1 MIFSC
6 MIKIILLDIR
16 GCIKSVGYNKKVS
29 AMVGDTQRFVDTD
42 RTATEIATWFLQRN
56 AYDRKN
62 NLDVEGI
69 SNLKLQKL
77 LYYAYGCFLALY
89 GERLFHDYLLAW
101 QHGPV
106 VAQVYEDYK
115 SNGANSITN
124 IDTTLVEFN
133 QKIIDVLEFVYSE
146 FGKYTAWALR
156 NMTHEE
162 TPWKETPR
170 SNVIEDD
177 LIFNYF
183 RENYIEA

>member
-1 MIFSC
+1 M
-6 MIKIILLDIR
+6 
-16 GCIKSVGYNKKVS
+16 GCGVQHF
-29 AMVGDTQRFVDTD
+29 ADTD
-42 RTATEIATWFLQRN
+42 RTAMAIATWFLQRN
-56 AYDRKN
+56 AFDRKN

-89 GERLFHDYLLAW
+89 EERLFHENLVAW

-106 VAQVYEDYK
+106 VTRVYENYKDNK
-115 SNGANSITN
+115 SNSIRN
-124 IDTTLVEFN
+124 IDTEQVKLAENIT
-133 QKIIDVLEFVYSE
+133 DVLEFVYRE

-162 TPWKETPR
+162 TPWKETKQP
-170 SNVIEDD
+170 NVIDD
-177 LIFNYF
+177 VLIFNYF

>member
-1 MIFSC
+1 MNCI
-6 MIKIILLDIR
+6 MER
-16 GCIKSVGYNKKVS
+16 GVQHF
-29 AMVGDTQRFVDTD
+29 ADTD
-42 RTATEIATWFLQRN
+42 RMAMEIATWFLQRN
-56 AYDRKN
+56 AFDRKN

-89 GERLFHDYLLAW
+89 EERLFRENIVAW

-106 VAQVYEDYK
+106 VTMVYENYKANK
-115 SNGANSITN
+115 SNSISN
-124 IDTTLVEFN
+124 IDTEPVELADN
-133 QKIIDVLEFVYSE
+133 ITDVLEFVYRE

-162 TPWKETPR
+162 TPWKETKQP
-170 SNVIEDD
+170 NVIDD
-177 LIFNYF
+177 VLIFNYF

>member
-1 MIFSC
+1 MN
-6 MIKIILLDIR
+6 R
-16 GCIKSVGYNKKVS
+16 GIQN
-29 AMVGDTQRFVDTD
+29 FVDTN
-42 RTATEIATWFLQRN
+42 RTAMDIATWFLQRN
-56 AYDRKN
+56 EYDRKN

-89 GERLFHDYLLAW
+89 RERLFHEYLLAW

-115 SNGANSITN
+115 INGSNSISN
-124 IDTTLVEFN
+124 IESTQVEFSEH
-133 QKIIDVLEFVYSE
+133 ITDVLEFVYKE

-162 TPWKETPR
+162 TPWKETKQ
-170 SNVIEDD
+170 SNVIEDG

>member
-1 MIFSC
+1 M
-6 MIKIILLDIR
+6 LL
-16 GCIKSVGYNKKVS
+16 GVKCIMERSVQHFAN
-29 AMVGDTQRFVDTD
+29 TD
-42 RTATEIATWFLQRN
+42 RTAMDIATWFLQRN
-56 AYDRKN
+56 AFDRKN

-89 GERLFHDYLLAW
+89 EERLFHEFVVAW

-106 VAQVYEDYK
+106 VGMVYEKYK
-115 SNGANSITN
+115 INGSNSISN
-124 IDTTLVEFN
+124 IESTQVEFSEH
-133 QKIIDVLEFVYSE
+133 ITDVLEFVYKE

-162 TPWKETPR
+162 TPWKETKQ
-170 SNVIEDD
+170 SNVIEDE